1 MKGKISKLVDSN
13 KREIVCLLQKL
24 IQIPSTTGNE
34 GEIIKFLEKEMKI
47 IGFKEVTVDKMGNLI
62 GRIGNGPRILA
73 IDGHVDTVE
82 IGKQSYWKFDPL
94 GGTEYNDNIYGRGA
108 CDQKGGI
115 ASALMAVKILKEIG
129 IPDELTIYFVAS
141 VHEEPYEGAN
151 WQFILENSEMHPH
164 AVLLTEPSNLMI
176 SIGQRGRVEFKIKV
190 KGLSS
195 HGAEPDA
202 GINAIYKM
210 NPIITELEK
219 FHENMAIDP
228 IFGKGTL
235 TITEIKSTSVSLNA
249 VADSCTIHIDRR
261 LGSEETLDKVINE
274 IKNLK
279 SVIDAEAD
287 VFVPE
292 YAVKSYKNHSFEVI
306 SFYPSW
312 IQDKSHELVQSA
324 KSAFEYQFGDPPQ
337 IGTWRFSTNGVATKG
352 RNNIPTIGFGPGE
365 ERFAHTYEEHV
376 PIEHLLKACEFYT
389 AFMLEYAK

>member
-1 MKGKISKLVDSN
+1 
-13 KREIVCLLQKL
+13 
-24 IQIPSTTGNE
+24 
-34 GEIIKFLEKEMKI
+34 
-47 IGFKEVTVDKMGNLI
+47 
-62 GRIGNGPRILA
+62 
-73 IDGHVDTVE
+73 
-82 IGKQSYWKFDPL
+82 
-94 GGTEYNDNIYGRGA
+94 
-108 CDQKGGI
+108 
-115 ASALMAVKILKEIG
+115 
-129 IPDELTIYFVAS
+129 
-141 VHEEPYEGAN
+141 
-151 WQFILENSEMHPH
+151 
-164 AVLLTEPSNLMI
+164 
-176 SIGQRGRVEFKIKV
+176 
-190 KGLSS
+190 
-195 HGAEPDA
+195 
-202 GINAIYKM
+202 
-210 NPIITELEK
+210 
-219 FHENMAIDP
+219 MAIDP

-274 IKNLK
+274 IRNLK